1 MKPLHAA
8 VGLAAVLLA
17 AAVLG
22 SCAVAPV
29 ADPAAGDDALP
40 VKPAPA
46 STEAAIEADP
56 APVPGEPATTATPTT
71 QPPAEAGFEFAV
83 GPVDAAT
90 RAKMGKTWSAGCPVP
105 IEDLRHVTVTH
116 YGFDGAVHQG
126 EFVIAADVADTLRA
140 PFRRIFELRYP
151 IQVLNVTNGEDVPW
165 DESAAFNCRKKV
177 GDRSQWSEHSYGRA
191 IDVNPVQ
198 NPYVSA
204 SSIVPDDGRA
214 YADRSRTDAGVLHE
228 GDPVVTAFEVA
239 GWHWGGTW
247 TGRTHDY
254 MHFSTTGQ

>member
-1 MKPLHAA
+1 MKPVRAA
-8 VGLAAVLLA
+8 VALAAVLLS

-22 SCAVAPV
+22 SCVAAPV
-29 ADPAAGDDALP
+29 ADPAVGDEALP
-40 VKPAPA
+40 AAPAPA
-46 STEAAIEADP
+46 STAAAVEADP
-56 APVPGEPATTATPTT
+56 ATAPTEPATTPTPTT
-71 QPPAEAGFEFAV
+71 QPPPGFEFAV
-83 GPVDAAT
+83 GPVDEAT
-90 RAKMGKTWSAGCPVP
+90 RAKMGKTWFPGCPVP
-105 IEDLRHVTVTH
+105 IEDLSHVTVTH

-126 EFVIAADVADTLRA
+126 EFVVAAGAADTLRE
-140 PFRRIFELRYP
+140 PFRRIFEMRYP
-151 IQVLNVTNGEDVPW
+151 IQVLNVTDGEDVPW

-191 IDVNPVQ
+191 IDINPVQ

-204 SSIVPDDGRA
+204 SSIVPDDGRP
-214 YADRSRTDAGVLHE
+214 YADRGRVDPGVLHA
-228 GDPVVTAFEVA
+228 GDPVVIAFEAA